1 MNLTGNTINLNF
13 PTLAVSGVSQYNIKT
28 FSRYRITCLKV
39 LTYHLLLNYLGSM
52 GVLSGT
58 NKIIFIYLRPRYY
71 YMYCF
76 QYSSVGRHSVVV
88 SLIYTVWKI
97 TVVFLPLSFGCFVAV
112 WPWCICTDIYP
123 DFTQAYFSYNM
134 RSPIPFNP
142 GTNLAHLIATLW
154 HRLGIYYTL

>member
-88 SLIYTVWKI
+88 LFICNACTTTMLFYPSLHDILLRSALGTYEPVQPPT
-97 TVVFLPLSFGCFVAV
+97 LPL
-112 WPWCICTDIYP
+112 
-123 DFTQAYFSYNM
+123 
-134 RSPIPFNP
+134 RSLVL
-142 GTNLAHLIATLW
+142 T
-154 HRLGIYYTL
+154 